1 MKDSR
6 KIMCKGKK
14 TAEHCRTQD
23 LPEVTSKRFISVSG
37 HIEGGLFDGFGS
49 HSSLLRCGS
58 RRQCGAQRGVPS
70 NLAHIFECMHTV
82 PTDVM

>member
-14 TAEHCRTQD
+14 KAAEHCRTQD
-23 LPEVTSKRFISVSG
+23 LPEVTSKRSISVSG
-37 HIEGGLFDGFGS
+37 HIEGGLFAGFGS

-58 RRQCGAQRGVPS
+58 RRQFGAQRGDRLPRHRS
-70 NLAHIFECMHTV
+70 RQQTGG
-82 PTDVM
+82 